1 MQIRSHDT
9 AERTF
14 IIAEVGNNHEGDF
27 GLARE
32 MVHLAA
38 ESGADAVK
46 FQTFRT
52 EQFICRDDEVRFQRL
67 KGFELNYDQFAEL
80 GAMARAAGLIFIS
93 TPLDMESAEFLDGE
107 VDAFK
112 IASSDNNFWPLI
124 NFAAM
129 SGKPVILSTGLA
141 GLNEIRAAVNHI
153 HTCQGGIEAPSELGV
168 LHCVSSYPT
177 PPEQANLG
185 AIRTLQN
192 EFPACA
198 VGYSDHTQGIEAA
211 VLSVAMGAEI
221 IEKHFTIAHD
231 HSDFR
236 DHQLSADPAEMK
248 ELVRRVRAAEVM
260 IGKGALGMQDCEKEN
275 APLIRRSI
283 AARAPLSAGHTVT
296 QSDLIWVRPGDGIP
310 PGEEAA
316 VVGRTL
322 TAALNTGDR
331 FQPAMLA

>member
-1 MQIRSHDT
+1 MQIGSHDT
-9 AERTF
+9 DERAF

-27 GLARE
+27 ELAKE

-38 ESGADAVK
+38 DSGVDAVK

-67 KGFELNYDQFAEL
+67 KSFELNYDQFAEL
-80 GAMARAAGLIFIS
+80 GELARAAGLVFIS
-93 TPLDMESAEFLDGE
+93 TPLDMESAEFLDSQ

-124 NFAAM
+124 NFAAL
-129 SGKPVILSTGLA
+129 SAKPVILSTGLA
-141 GLNEIRAAVNHI
+141 GLTDIRAAANHI
-153 HTCQGGIEAPSELGV
+153 HTCQGGMETSPGLGV

-192 EFPACA
+192 ELPGCS

-211 VLSVAMGAEI
+211 VMAVAMGSAI
-221 IEKHFTIAHD
+221 VEKHFTIAHD

-248 ELVRRVRAAEVM
+248 ELIRRAREVEVM
-260 IGKGALGMQDCEKEN
+260 VGSGNLGMEDCERDN

-283 AARAPLSAGHTVT
+283 AARTPLQPGHTIGND
-296 QSDLIWVRPGDGIP
+296 DLIWVRPGDGMP
-310 PGEEAA
+310 PGVEDQ
-316 VVGRTL
+316 VIGRTL
-322 TAALNTGDR
+322 TTAMNAGDR
-331 FQPAMLA
+331 FQPALLA

>member
-1 MQIRSHDT
+1 MKIASHDT
-9 AERTF
+9 SEKAF

-27 GLARE
+27 GLAKE
-32 MVHLAA
+32 MVHMAA

-67 KGFELNYDQFAEL
+67 KSFELNYDQFAEL
-80 GAMARAAGLIFIS
+80 GQLARAVGLIFIS
-93 TPLDMESAEFLDGE
+93 TPLDMESARFLNGE

-124 NFAAM
+124 NYAAM

-141 GLNEIRAAVNHI
+141 GLGQIRAAVNHI
-153 HTCQGGIEAPSELGV
+153 HTCQGGLEGTEGLAV

-177 PPEQANLG
+177 PPEQANLA
-185 AIRTLQN
+185 AIRTLLQ
-192 EFPACA
+192 ELPSCA

-211 VLSVAMGAEI
+211 VMSVAMGGEI
-221 IEKHFTIAHD
+221 VEKHFTVAHD

-236 DHQLSADPAEMK
+236 DHQLSADPVEMRQM
-248 ELVRRVRAAEVM
+248 VDRIRAVETM
-260 IGKGALGMQDCEKEN
+260 LGSGALGMEECETGN

-283 AARAPLSAGHTVT
+283 AARTPLEAGHTIRYD
-296 QSDLIWVRPGDGIP
+296 DLIWVRPGDGLS
-310 PGEEAA
+310 PGDENLVLGKTLMAA
-316 VVGRTL
+316 MN
-322 TAALNTGDR
+322 AGDR